1 MAKVVTIGGGT
12 GMFVLISAL
21 RKVPGLTLTAIVS
34 SADDGGSTGRL
45 RDAYGFL
52 PVGDARQALVAL
64 AEDGQVLRE
73 LFNYRFAK
81 GDIAG
86 HNLGNLFL
94 TALIDLLGSET
105 AALEEVSKILRVSGR
120 VIPSAEVPTV
130 LIAKL
135 VDGTTIRGENRL
147 DEHAP
152 DRARIEDISYETPTP
167 ASGAAMKAIIDA
179 DVIIVGPGDLYA
191 SSIAPLLADGM
202 REAFASSTARFIY
215 IMNLFTKSGQTG
227 GMKASDYVAEIT
239 RYTGRAPDDIL
250 IHANGGFDADVLEKY
265 QEEGESPVEDDLN
278 GSIPTHRVSIAS
290 VHAVPPVPGD
300 PVPRSLARHDSEKL
314 AAALATLLA

>member
-1 MAKVVTIGGGT
+1 MKIVTIGGGT

-21 RKVPGLTLTAIVS
+21 RRIPGLSLTAIVS

-73 LFNYRFAK
+73 LFAYRFAK

-105 AALEEVSKILRVSGR
+105 AALEEASKILRVSGR
-120 VIPSAEVPTV
+120 VIPSAEIPTV
-130 LIAKL
+130 LLAKL
-135 VDGTTIRGENRL
+135 VDGTEIRGENRL

-152 DRARIEDISYETPTP
+152 DRARIADLSYEVSAP
-167 ASGAAMKAIIDA
+167 ASKAAMQAITDA
-179 DVIIVGPGDLYA
+179 DVIIIGPGDLYA
-191 SSIAPLLADGM
+191 SSIAPLLAEGM
-202 REAFASSTARFIY
+202 RESFMSSPARFIY

-239 RYTGRAPDDIL
+239 RYTGRAPTDIL
-250 IHANGGFDADVLEKY
+250 IHVNGGFDDEVLEKY
-265 QEEGESPVEDDLN
+265 QEEGESPVQDDLD
-278 GSIPTHRVSIAS
+278 SVIAVHRASIAS

-300 PVPRSLARHDSEKL
+300 PVPRSLARHDPEKL
-314 AAALATLLA
+314 AAALAPLLS